1 MKALIAGGDIGG
13 VTTALCLIDAGA
25 FRPNA
30 LEMRTGRLGARIF
43 SRCRMLVAL
52 RSCASTSTGMVG
64 MILLSSSIGRDGAG
78 CFGP

>member
-1 MKALIAGGDIGG
+1 MKALIAGGGIGG
-13 VTTALCLIDAGA
+13 VTRVLCLIDPVA
-25 FRPNA
+25 FRSKA

-52 RSCASTSTGMVG
+52 RSCASTSTGMVAI
-64 MILLSSSIGRDGAG
+64 MSLSSSIGRDGAE